1 MEGEL
6 ITWRW
11 MAIPLVVLAVNLA
24 YPRSRRLKE
33 VALFLFI
40 LAAALHAFAAYTEIY
55 RPLHAVERWI
65 SPGNKLWSEET
76 ALGSL
81 AYARKALG
89 KYGFQLFLEMT
100 LAIILAAIPCD
111 VLSRRSH
118 RGVARET

>member
-33 VALFLFI
+33 IALFLFI
-40 LAAALHAFAAYTEIY
+40 LAAALHAFAAYTELY
-55 RPLHAVERWI
+55 RSVHAVERWI
-65 SPGNKLWSEET
+65 SPGNELWSQET

-81 AYARKALG
+81 AYARKAVG
-89 KYGFQLFLEMT
+89 KYGFQLFLEMM
-100 LAIILAAIPCD
+100 LAIILAAIPFD
-111 VLSRRSH
+111 ILSRRS
-118 RGVARET
+118 RGSVAHET